1 MENDLKEEPD
11 FLEKSRFRDG
21 RLDLLRA
28 GDGGEGVAG
37 KEILEKVKDLRADE
51 GVAGALSE
59 VGKGIGE
66 VANVVGSW
74 SNGG

>member
-1 MENDLKEEPD
+1 MESDLKEEPD
-11 FLEKSRFRDG
+11 FLENSRFKDG

-28 GDGGEGVAG
+28 GDEGEGVAG
-37 KEILEKVKDLRADE
+37 KEILWKVKDLRADE

-66 VANVVGSW
+66 VVIVGSC